1 MANRQLELQTM
12 LQSLLPPM
20 AQSPFPPSLRVGE
33 VEKENVLEIE
43 QPCPIEKE
51 K

>member
-1 MANRQLELQTM
+1 MANRQLELQTL
-12 LQSLLPPM
+12 LQSLSPTM

-33 VEKENVLEIE
+33 GEKENVLEIK
-43 QPCPIEKE
+43 QPRPIEKE